1 MKSIL
6 NKARTA
12 VKAGLLPYW
21 DLDPETM
28 GAEGEIGPFMKLEA
42 VLKNDE
48 KNADI
53 KVETRQGEEE
63 FKDVALRLNWTKRLR
78 QLKLTSM
85 LKRLFQSRIVSKC
98 LEKLI

>member
-6 NKARTA
+6 SKVKTA

-28 GAEGEIGPFMKLEA
+28 ASEGDIGPFMKLEA
-42 VLKNDE
+42 TLKNDE

-53 KVETRQGEEE
+53 KIETRQGEEE
-63 FKDVALRLNWTKRLR
+63 FKDIALRLNWSKRLR

-85 LKRLFQSRIVSKC
+85 LKRLFRMRLISK
-98 LEKLI
+98 